1 MSVTIVPGI
10 NVVVAVGGTPVIA
23 VPALPN
29 GGLIVNPLTA
39 ADQGVSIAEPLY
51 INPYTNPVLAGNGTT
66 FALQP
71 GQSWTVI
78 PGQDTPTLAN
88 ATTNGHRF
96 SVIYW

>member
-1 MSVTIVPGI
+1 MSVTIVPGT
-10 NVVVAVGGTPVIA
+10 NASVVTGGTPVIA
-23 VPALPN
+23 IPSLPN

-39 ADQGVSIAEPLY
+39 AEQGIVTAEPLY
-51 INPYTNPVLAGNGTT
+51 INPLTTPVLAGNGTT

-78 PGQDTPTLAN
+78 PGQDTPTRVN
-88 ATTNGHRF
+88 ATSNGHRF